1 MHVCTHVRDIAAMR
15 VVPKQFAH
23 AYKLLS
29 SSGSGMKLRKKIC
42 ERKDTIKIR
51 KKTIGD
57 LPYTGC
63 PNSKDT

>member
-29 SSGSGMKLRKKIC
+29 SSGSGMKLRKKYVKGKIRLRF
-42 ERKDTIKIR
+42 ERKQ
-51 KKTIGD
+51 
-57 LPYTGC
+57 
-63 PNSKDT
+63 